1 MEENN
6 TQKNKD
12 NFIIKDTK
20 AAYKY
25 CISIIKWVVL
35 ASLTGALGGLVGT
48 AFHTSIS
55 FVTKL
60 RTDNPFLIYLLP
72 VGGLV
77 IALLYKLSGLEN
89 HGTDQVIDAVRS
101 DKGVP
106 FLLAPLIFVST
117 VITHLFGGSA
127 GREGAALQLGGS
139 IGSQV
144 GRIFHLDE
152 KDMHLIIM
160 CGMSAV
166 FSALFGTPITAAL
179 FAIEVISVGIMHYS
193 AIVPCL
199 LSSILSY
206 WISLLF
212 KVDPVRFH
220 LSESLAY
227 HVPDFFKVSVLSALC
242 ALLSIVFCVLMHA
255 GHKYSAKWIKNP
267 FIRIAVGG
275 AAIIVLTLIFGRDY
289 NGAGTQIIERAIG
302 GEKIF
307 PLAFALKM
315 IFTMVTIGF
324 GYKGGEII
332 PTFFI
337 GASFGSVI
345 GSLLGLDSGF
355 AASIGLIVL
364 FCSVVNCPIASIIMS
379 VEIFGSDLILYFAVA
394 CSIGYALSGY
404 LGLYSSQK
412 IVYSKT
418 KAEFINKNTIQGL

>member
-127 GREGAALQLGGS
+127 GREGAALD
-139 IGSQV
+139 
-144 GRIFHLDE
+144 R
-152 KDMHLIIM
+152 K
-160 CGMSAV
+160 
-166 FSALFGTPITAAL
+166 
-179 FAIEVISVGIMHYS
+179 
-193 AIVPCL
+193 
-199 LSSILSY
+199 
-206 WISLLF
+206 
-212 KVDPVRFH
+212 
-220 LSESLAY
+220 
-227 HVPDFFKVSVLSALC
+227 
-242 ALLSIVFCVLMHA
+242 
-255 GHKYSAKWIKNP
+255 
-267 FIRIAVGG
+267 
-275 AAIIVLTLIFGRDY
+275 
-289 NGAGTQIIERAIG
+289 
-302 GEKIF
+302 
-307 PLAFALKM
+307 
-315 IFTMVTIGF
+315 
-324 GYKGGEII
+324 
-332 PTFFI
+332 
-337 GASFGSVI
+337 
-345 GSLLGLDSGF
+345 
-355 AASIGLIVL
+355 
-364 FCSVVNCPIASIIMS
+364 SVV
-379 VEIFGSDLILYFAVA
+379 
-394 CSIGYALSGY
+394 
-404 LGLYSSQK
+404 
-412 IVYSKT
+412 
-418 KAEFINKNTIQGL
+418 